1 MAHTDLS
8 RGAGEAQASSDR
20 SIEQATLIGTLLHL
34 WPYIWPGD
42 RVDLKMRVVWSMV
55 LLLVAKLATL
65 SVPFTFKWAIDALTG
80 AGSAPVQP
88 SNWTMWLIA
97 SPLIMTG
104 SYGAIRVLMAI
115 LTQWRDGI
123 FARVAMHAVRKL
135 AYLTFVHM
143 HELSLRFHLERKTG
157 GLTRVLMAILTQW
170 RDGIFA
176 RVAMHAVRKLAYLTF
191 VHMHELSLRFHLE
204 RKTGGLTRVLE
215 RGRLG
220 IEVIVRMVI
229 LQLAPT
235 IVEVSLLMGVLLW
248 QFDWRYV
255 LVTMIT
261 VVIFMYY
268 TYVATEW
275 RIEIRR
281 KMNDSD
287 TEANTK
293 AIDSLLNYETVKYF
307 SAEEREATR
316 YDRSMERYERNSVK
330 TYTSLAVLNT
340 GQAVIFTAGLTA
352 TMLMCAIGVRNGTN
366 TVGDFVM
373 VNAMMIQLYQPLNF
387 MGMVYREIKQAVID
401 IEKMFSVL
409 SRNPE
414 IKDVPGAKPLIV
426 TTGSV
431 RFDDVRFSYDPERPI
446 LKGLS
451 FEVPAG
457 KTVAIVGPS
466 GAGKSTISRL
476 LFRLYDV
483 SSGKILIDGQDIR
496 NVTQSSLRASIGMV
510 PQDTVLFNDTIR
522 YNIRYGRWDA
532 DDAEVEQAA
541 QLAQIDGFIRMS
553 PKGYETQVGERGL
566 KLSGGEKQRVAI
578 ARTVLKAP
586 PILVLDEATSALDSH
601 TEQEIQDALERVSRN
616 RTSLVIAHRLSTIVG
631 ADEIIVL
638 DQGRIAERGT
648 HSQLLATDGLYA
660 SMWNRQREAQEARE
674 RLARIADE
682 NEAPNR
688 APPPVDDVLVTP
700 AAAE

>member
-1 MAHTDLS
+1 MAHPHS
-8 RGAGEAQASSDR
+8 SPQAGETPPQERSSAA
-20 SIEQATLIGTLLHL
+20 EQATLVGTLIHL
-34 WPYIWPGD
+34 WPYIWPSD
-42 RVDLKMRVVWSMV
+42 RVDLKMRVLWSVV
-55 LLLVAKLATL
+55 LLLIAKLATL
-65 SVPFTFKWAIDALTG
+65 AVPFTFKWATDALSGT
-80 AGSAPVQP
+80 GSAPIEAA
-88 SNWTMWLIA
+88 NWTLWVIA
-97 SPLIMTG
+97 SPLIMTA
-104 SYGAIRVLMAI
+104 SYGALRILMAV

-135 AYLTFVHM
+135 AT
-143 HELSLRFHLERKTG
+143 
-157 GLTRVLMAILTQW
+157 I
-170 RDGIFA
+170 
-176 RVAMHAVRKLAYLTF
+176 TF

-215 RGRLG
+215 RGRNG
-220 IEVIVRMVI
+220 IETIVRMVI
-229 LQLAPT
+229 LQLMPT
-235 IVEVSLLMGVLLW
+235 IVEVALLMAVLSW

-255 LVTMIT
+255 LATLAM
-261 VVIFMYY
+261 VVVFMSFTYY
-268 TYVATEW
+268 ATEW
-275 RIEIRR
+275 RIGIRR
-281 KMNDSD
+281 KMNESD
-287 TEANTK
+287 VDANTK

-307 SAEEREATR
+307 GSEQREAAR
-316 YDRSMERYERNSVK
+316 YDRSMERYEQASVK
-330 TYTSLAVLNT
+330 TYTSLTLLNT
-340 GQAVIFTAGLTA
+340 GQAVIFTMGLTA
-352 TMLMCAIGVRNGTN
+352 TMVMCAIGVRNGRN

-373 VNAMMIQLYQPLNF
+373 INAMMIQLYQPLNF

-401 IEKMFSVL
+401 IEKMFEVL
-409 SRNPE
+409 ARDAE
-414 IKDVPGAKPLIV
+414 IKDAPGAKPLAV
-426 TTGSV
+426 TAGIV
-431 RFDDVRFSYDPERPI
+431 RFDDVGFAYDPERPI

-483 SSGKILIDGQDIR
+483 SSGSITIDGQDIR
-496 NVTQSSLRASIGMV
+496 HVAQASLRAAIGMV

-532 DDAEVEQAA
+532 GDAEVEEAA
-541 QLAQIDGFIRMS
+541 RLAQIDGFIRMS

-601 TEQEIQDALERVSRN
+601 TEHEIQEALERVSRN
-616 RTSLVIAHRLSTIVG
+616 RTSLVIAHRLSTIVS

-648 HSQLLATDGLYA
+648 HAGLLAQDGLYA
-660 SMWNRQREAQEARE
+660 SMWNRQREAEAARE
-674 RLARIADE
+674 RLALVDDD

-688 APPPVDDVLVTP
+688 LPPPADDIVP

>member
-1 MAHTDLS
+1 MAHPH
-8 RGAGEAQASSDR
+8 ASSHRSEATEPADK
-20 SIEQATLIGTLLHL
+20 SIEQATLIGTLAHL

-65 SVPFTFKWAIDALTG
+65 SVPFTFKWATDALTG
-80 AGSAPVQP
+80 ADTAPVQP
-88 SNWTMWLIA
+88 SNWHFWLIA
-97 SPLIMTG
+97 SPLIMTA
-104 SYGAIRVLMAI
+104 SYGLMRILMAV

-135 AYLTFVHM
+135 AY
-143 HELSLRFHLERKTG
+143 
-157 GLTRVLMAILTQW
+157 I
-170 RDGIFA
+170 
-176 RVAMHAVRKLAYLTF
+176 TF

-215 RGRLG
+215 RGRTG

-229 LQLAPT
+229 LQLIPT
-235 IVEVSLLMGVLLW
+235 IVEVSLLLGVLLW

-255 LVTMIT
+255 LATLTT
-261 VVIFMYY
+261 VVIYMYY
-268 TYVATEW
+268 TYIATEW
-275 RIEIRR
+275 RIGIRR

-307 SAEEREATR
+307 GAEAREARR
-316 YDRSMERYERNSVK
+316 YDRSMERYEEASVK
-330 TYTSLAVLNT
+330 TYTSLALLNA

-352 TMLMCAIGVRNGTN
+352 TMLMCAVGVRSGHN

-373 VNAMMIQLYQPLNF
+373 INAMMIQLYQPLNF
-387 MGMVYREIKQAVID
+387 MGMVYREIKQATID
-401 IEKMFSVL
+401 IEKMFNVL
-409 SRNPE
+409 SRDPE
-414 IKDVPGAKPLIV
+414 ITDAAGARPLVV
-426 TTGSV
+426 TTGNV
-431 RFDDVRFSYDPERPI
+431 RFEDVRFAYEAERPI
-446 LKGLS
+446 LKGIS

-457 KTVAIVGPS
+457 RTVAIVGPS

-483 SSGKILIDGQDIR
+483 SGGRILIDGQDIR
-496 NVTQSSLRASIGMV
+496 DVTQASLRASIGMV

-522 YNIRYGRWDA
+522 YNIRYGRWGA
-532 DDAEVEQAA
+532 TDAEVEEAA
-541 QLAQIDGFIRMS
+541 RLAQIDAFIRMA
-553 PKGYETQVGERGL
+553 PMGYETQVGERGL

-601 TEQEIQDALERVSRN
+601 TEHEIQGALDRVSRN

-638 DQGRIAERGT
+638 DQGRIAERGS
-648 HSQLLATDGLYA
+648 HAQLLALRGLYA
-660 SMWNRQREAQEARE
+660 GMWNRQREAEEARE
-674 RLARIADE
+674 KLARVDDGNA
-682 NEAPNR
+682 APNR
-688 APPPVDDVLVTP
+688 EPPPVEDTLTTRE
-700 AAAE
+700 AAEVILPAIQTLA